1 MFSSQEDVSW
11 GEESKEAFGKVES
24 QGQTSMWRDGLG
36 RVLAIA
42 PRIRLSLVKTSHDP
56 FHHAEMPSPSYS
68 HQAFVCQKRA
78 LLDQLG

>member
-11 GEESKEAFGKVES
+11 GEESKETFWKVKS

-42 PRIRLSLVKTSHDP
+42 PQIRL
-56 FHHAEMPSPSYS
+56 
-68 HQAFVCQKRA
+68 
-78 LLDQLG
+78 